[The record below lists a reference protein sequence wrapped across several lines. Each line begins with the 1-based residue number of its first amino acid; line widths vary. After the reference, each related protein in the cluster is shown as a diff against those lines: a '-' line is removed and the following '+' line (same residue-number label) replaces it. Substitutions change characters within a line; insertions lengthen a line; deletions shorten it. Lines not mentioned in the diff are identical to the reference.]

1 MDYDATTV
9 SLPFPPG
16 VRYKRLDVLPAHM
29 SVAGNCEICVTGN
42 VADTCGRCAQLVCE
56 EHFETDSG
64 LCVECVADVGSPGR
78 GRQSTDGVDGVDT
91 YQF

>member
-1 MDYDATTV
+1 
-9 SLPFPPG
+9 
-16 VRYKRLDVLPAHM
+16 M

-64 LCVECVADVGSPGR
+64 LCVECVADVGGRGR
-78 GRQSTDGVDGVDT
+78 GRQPTGGVDGVDT